1 MADCSVNANPLAKL
15 NKHAGEN
22 KLFHQANGRG
32 VSQQNAFQA
41 AFQNAQK
48 NGSQASL
55 SFTEHNNVMRNKPM
69 LLHHPSQQSLQGSPS
84 PILQHQHQ
92 QNQWRSEFHS
102 QSAPSLVDLQN
113 QHAQMTNE
121 LSTHSHS
128 NSQMLNPS
136 MNMGYGTPVR
146 ANSSMMLMGNMGS
159 SNLAYSART
168 AAPLSANATMSS
180 QRQDGLQHNQD
191 MSKQWED
198 QFLQLEKQVEQNLT
212 LQENKQDVQLE
223 KEDDAGI
230 QSFEEVKFE
239 EVWDD
244 LQKQKEELDSA
255 IANENITTSQGQE
268 NDEYYQAYYNMYT
281 NRPNGHYK
289 FTSVETNQYHKNP
302 NAYEMGVLLMEQG
315 AKLSEAI
322 LCFEAAVQEDEK
334 HLDAWLKLG
343 QCNIANEL
351 ETQGIAALEK
361 VIELNPQHME
371 AMMNLSVSYINEG
384 YDLTAYNMLSN
395 WLQIKYQ
402 DSLSN
407 YKPINQDK
415 HGHELSMLDKTLNK
429 FNHILSNNG
438 RSVALQDRE
447 FQLGLGLLYYTKGD
461 FDQTIDCF
469 QTALEAQPEDEVMWN
484 RLGATLANANRSED
498 AIHAYQRALQ
508 LKPTFV
514 RARYNMAVACI
525 NIGCFKEATESLLG
539 ALSLHEVEDNA
550 GSFGTKNT
558 TDSLLYEKYSAN
570 IMETLKRAFIA
581 MNRRDLLE
589 KIGPT
594 GTKLEL
600 SQFRGEF
607 DF

>member
-22 KLFHQANGRG
+22 KLFHQASGRG
-32 VSQQNAFQA
+32 TSQQSAFQN
-41 AFQNAQK
+41 AFQNAQL
-48 NGSQASL
+48 NGSQSSL
-55 SFTEHNNVMRNKPM
+55 GFTEHNNVMRNKPM

-84 PILQHQHQ
+84 PISQHHQ

-113 QHAQMTNE
+113 QHTQMTNE
-121 LSTHSHS
+121 LSSHGHSS
-128 NSQMLNPS
+128 SQMFNPN
-136 MNMGYGTPVR
+136 MNMLNTSMR
-146 ANSSMMLMGNMGS
+146 ASSSMMLRGNMGA
-159 SNLAYSART
+159 SNLAYSARA
-168 AAPLSANATMSS
+168 AAPVSANTSAS
-180 QRQDGLQHNQD
+180 LQHNQD

-198 QFLQLEKQVEQNLT
+198 QFLELEKQVEQNLT
-212 LQENKQDVQLE
+212 LQEGKQDVQLE

-244 LQKQKEELDSA
+244 LQKQKEELDSS
-255 IANENITTSQGQE
+255 IANENTSTSQGQE

-281 NRPNGHYK
+281 NKPTGNYK
-289 FTSVETNQYHKNP
+289 FTSTETNQYHKNP
-302 NAYEMGVLLMEQG
+302 NAYEMGVILMDQG

-322 LCFEAAVQEDEK
+322 LCFEAAVQQDEK

-361 VIELNPQHME
+361 VIELNPQHLE

-402 DSLSN
+402 DSSSN
-407 YKPINQDK
+407 YKPVTQDK
-415 HGHELSMLDKTLNK
+415 HGHELSILDKTLNK

-438 RSVALQDRE
+438 RSIALQDKE

-469 QTALEAQPEDEVMWN
+469 QTALEAQPEDEIMWN

-539 ALSLHEVEDNA
+539 ALSLHEVEDSNNA
-550 GSFGTKNT
+550 GLFETKNA

-589 KIGPT
+589 RIGPT

-600 SQFRGEF
+600 SQFRSEF